1 MPFPWGGGGGKYG
14 RFMECLCWVIEKN
27 LDKFPTML
35 RISSSNLELHSARN
49 GVCSKASEN
58 STVNPPMVSTCL
70 RAMCSMGSVKEQYL
84 HYEKARDQYLGLVS
98 WLDVKDISFAISPP

>member
-1 MPFPWGGGGGKYG
+1 MPFPWEGGGKYG

-27 LDKFPTML
+27 LDKFPTTL
-35 RISSSNLELHSARN
+35 RISPSDLGLHSARN

-98 WLDVKDISFAISPP
+98 GLDVKDISFAISPP